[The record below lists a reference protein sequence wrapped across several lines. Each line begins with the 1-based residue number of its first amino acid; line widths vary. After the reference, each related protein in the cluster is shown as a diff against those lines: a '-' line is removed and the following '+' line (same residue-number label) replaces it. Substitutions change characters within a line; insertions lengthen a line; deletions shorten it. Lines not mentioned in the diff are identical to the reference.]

1 MLLSKTDLKEFI
13 SSMKNAFAK
22 LDKQLITITVQDV
35 MKEMG
40 YHKEW
45 QNLIRLKK

>member
-13 SSMKNAFAK
+13 SLMKKAFAK
-22 LDKQLITITVQDV
+22 LDKQLITITVEDV

-40 YHKEW
+40 YHKDW
-45 QNLIRLKK
+45 QNLIQLKK